1 MSIKIAIDGPSGA
14 GKSSISK
21 MLARDLGFTHIDT
34 GAMYRAIT
42 LYLLENNINIEEEK
56 EVNNSLSN
64 IDIKI
69 KDEKIYLNG
78 KDVSKEIR
86 ENNVT
91 RNVSLVSSYK
101 KVRDKLVLLQRDL
114 ANYANS
120 ILDGRDIGTN
130 VLKDADIKIFLTAS
144 LEKRAKRRY
153 LENREKGIETNLEDL
168 IKEIEKRDYADSN
181 RDISPLK
188 MAEDAIL
195 VDTTDLN
202 QEEVVEEIKRIMED
216 NNAL

>member
-21 MLARDLGFTHIDT
+21 MLARDLGFTRIDT